1 MEDHGWIGWI
11 LPHFR
16 PTTCPTCHRR
26 APRKSGSALLGG
38 SWRIDPAGNPPGGWL
53 GSTSPPAWPAGPGLL
68 SNGNKP
74 AFRNNMISAYGFL
87 NLNRIYIYRCNTKIL
102 QLLINLARESLSNFG
117 KQTWQWWQELGRQ
130 PIMWD
135 DHFSQRPL
143 GRLRAAG
150 IGLGWGWFWSRTCH
164 ENMVML
170 GMVSGSFNHMNEFPL
185 LVPSGKRLHN
195 YRKSPCY

>member
-16 PTTCPTCHRR
+16 PTTCPTCHRQ

-38 SWRIDPAGNPPGGWL
+38 SWRIDPAGKPPGGWL

-87 NLNRIYIYRCNTKIL
+87 NLNRIYIYIDVTPRFCSCWSIL
-102 QLLINLARESLSNFG
+102 
-117 KQTWQWWQELGRQ
+117 LGNPFQILENKHGNGGRSWADSRSCGTIIS
-130 PIMWD
+130 PSGHLDGWE
-135 DHFSQRPL
+135 PL
-143 GRLRAAG
+143 G
-150 IGLGWGWFWSRTCH
+150 
-164 ENMVML
+164 
-170 GMVSGSFNHMNEFPL
+170 
-185 LVPSGKRLHN
+185 
-195 YRKSPCY
+195 